1 MDCRNALAK
10 LYDYI
15 DGEIGQAE
23 REAIAAHIEACRGCF
38 DQFETERLF
47 ADFIDRRVPRPQ
59 ARAEFKEHLLA
70 RLAEE
75 SPQVS
80 YRPSVAS
87 TNIINV
93 FNRFAIAAGLIL
105 SVGVGA
111 AWLQQQSAPE
121 RLPWRT
127 LAGYHHE
134 KIEVEEVGIETND
147 YSQARTFLAAQMN
160 PGLANLLPESA
171 PPGVGLHECC
181 VMPWGDAKLGRLAFK
196 GCEAGD
202 ISLFVIP
209 ASAFHFSDEPRIR
222 INDRDC
228 RSVKLGC
235 CRAVCWDDGGG
246 YVCVMLG
253 DCDAKDLL
261 AYAQSWQSASS
272 RHSSGGSSL
281 PYENSLHMAD
291 SGR

>member
-47 ADFIDRRVPRPQ
+47 ADFIDRRVPRPA

-75 SPQVS
+75 ALVRH
-80 YRPSVAS
+80 RPSASS
-87 TNIINV
+87 TNIINL

-105 SVGVGA
+105 TVGVGA
-111 AWLQQQSAPE
+111 AWLQGKTAPE

-134 KIEVEEVGIETND
+134 RIEVEEVGIETSD
-147 YSQARTFLAAQMN
+147 YNQARAFLTAQMN
-160 PGLANLLPESA
+160 PGVGSLLPESV
-171 PPGVGLHECC
+171 PPGVQTHESC
-181 VMPWGDAKLGRLAFK
+181 VMPWQDGKLGRFAFD
-196 GCEAGD
+196 GDAGE
-202 ISLFVIP
+202 ISLFIIP
-209 ASAFHFSDEPRIR
+209 ASACCFSDEPRIR
-222 INDRDC
+222 VDNRDY

-235 CRAVCWDDGGG
+235 CRAICWDEGGE

-253 DCDAKDLL
+253 DCHANDLL
-261 AYAQSWQSASS
+261 AYAQSWQSANS

-281 PYENSLHMAD
+281 STGNSAYTAD

>member
-15 DGEIGQAE
+15 DGEIGQVE

-75 SPQVS
+75 SPRAS
-80 YRPSVAS
+80 YRPSVVS

-121 RLPWRT
+121 RLSWRT

-134 KIEVEEVGIETND
+134 KIEVEEVGIETAD
-147 YSQARTFLAAQMN
+147 YTQARAFLAAQMS
-160 PGLANLLPESA
+160 PGVASLLPESA
-171 PPGVGLHECC
+171 PPGVKTHESC
-181 VMPWGDAKLGRLAFK
+181 VMPWQNGKLGRFAFD
-196 GCEAGD
+196 GDAGE
-202 ISLFVIP
+202 ISLFIIP
-209 ASAFHFSDEPRIR
+209 ADACCFSDEPRIR
-222 INDRDC
+222 IDNREY

-235 CRAVCWDDGGG
+235 CRAVCWDDGTG

-253 DCDAKDLL
+253 DCHANDLL
-261 AYAQSWQSASS
+261 AYAQSWQSANS